1 MMRSR
6 YGMAMATGAIA
17 AAWSVPDRGASG
29 DGRAGAAANFLTLL
43 TERFEFTFAQ
53 LPALGDHLMVLLRD
67 LDGHAAIWMAGIVV
81 AGLLAEF
88 VARLALSRA
97 RSKAFD
103 RLVANSPLRAF
114 FRTLL
119 LDVLALVALAVA
131 GRIVLGRMGGDANST
146 GHQLGQMVL
155 HALVYWRGFNVIF
168 RAFLR
173 PGAPEGRIA
182 PVESDAARRLL
193 VALNLVVLL
202 PLVAGLLAR
211 ALPITGATREM
222 TGAAIILYVPF
233 FAAALVYVVWH
244 WRFDMAAWLTAMV
257 APKGLIRKLKLD
269 AARNWW
275 MAGLAFYTLMGDRGR
290 LRRPDGKQHCVARH
304 GVD

>member
-1 MMRSR
+1 MRSR
-6 YGMAMATGAIA
+6 YGMAMASGAIVAVWTAPTA
-17 AAWSVPDRGASG
+17 AQAVTGG
-29 DGRAGAAANFLTLL
+29 EGAAANFLTLL
-43 TERFEFTFAQ
+43 TERFEFTFSQ
-53 LPALGDHLMVLLRD
+53 LPALRDHMIVLLRD
-67 LDGHAAIWMAGIVV
+67 LDGHAAVWIAGIVV

-88 VARLALSRA
+88 VVRLALSRA
-97 RSKAFD
+97 RTNAFD
-103 RLVANSPLRAF
+103 RLVASTPLRAF

-119 LDVLALVALAVA
+119 LDVLALVALVVA
-131 GRIVLGRMGGDANST
+131 GRIVLGRMGGDANSIS
-146 GHQLGQMVL
+146 HQLGQMVL

-182 PVESDAARRLL
+182 PVESDTARRLL
-193 VALNLVVLL
+193 IALNLVVLL

-222 TGAAIILYVPF
+222 TGAAIILYVPL

-257 APKGLIRKLKLD
+257 PPKGLIRKLKLD
-269 AARNWW
+269 AARNW
-275 MAGLAFYTLMGDRGR
+275 
-290 LRRPDGKQHCVARH
+290 
-304 GVD
+304 